1 MSNRVDLSDTKVKEA
16 IDSVITSTPE
26 DDKKN
31 PWVLLTHVGQT
42 NKLKVAETGDT
53 FNEFIDEL
61 NDGKLMYGL
70 MKFNLNG
77 VYKTAFISW
86 CPDGVDGVMKG
97 KFSVWNKDLE
107 FTWKGK
113 YHTQV
118 MARRAKDIDRNQMIQ
133 KMKVATGSSYAHM
146 GGRVVQTVDTAKQ
159 NIDKQK
165 QESMNRVERVDKD
178 YQNEQLKQKSNA
190 FWSKQQEQ
198 SEQRQT
204 TGNQTRK
211 EIEQLSQKRNEYWS
225 KEQPA
230 IPPTAATTTNGASS
244 SSSSSSSSKGTGG
257 VKQEL
262 NQLKEKSDAFW
273 RQQKQE
279 QDSSS
284 TAKTS
289 RTRTVIK
296 ADVSGLRN
304 KFAEQARISSEATR
318 SAPAPAVHVGGT
330 SVKSVRDRFAE
341 QQQQNNELLPP
352 PPPPLS
358 SSSSSVHNNKPVV
371 TNARLPPP
379 PPTTATTS
387 YNSSSSSSMVNREE
401 EEEQQQQEQP
411 YEEEEQYH
419 DQQQQQQE
427 EEEEEQPTTQQ
438 ESSYYYH
445 QREEEE
451 EEEQQQQQQ
460 QEKEEEQYEQPAAQE
475 EWLEQQEQPVHNDGL
490 MRYRAM
496 YDFEAGEAE
505 ELSFFEGD
513 ILIVVDANGD
523 WWKAYREADIT
534 QHAGYVP
541 ANYIEPV

>member
-244 SSSSSSSSKGTGG
+244 SSSSSSSKGTGG

-451 EEEQQQQQQ
+451 EEQQQQQQQ